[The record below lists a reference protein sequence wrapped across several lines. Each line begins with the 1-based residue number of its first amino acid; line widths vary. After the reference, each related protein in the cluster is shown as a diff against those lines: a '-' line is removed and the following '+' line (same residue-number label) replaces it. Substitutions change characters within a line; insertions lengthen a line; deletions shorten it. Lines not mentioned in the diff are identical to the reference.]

1 MLIDVLT
8 IFPSMF
14 APILNESI
22 LKRAQKTGRVKIRI
36 HDIRGYSLDKHHKV
50 DDRPY
55 GGGCGMVMAAG
66 PIFSCVEAILKK
78 TKTKLKKRSILLF
91 SPKGKKFSQIDAK
104 CLASKS
110 HLILICGRYEG
121 VDERVARYLSD
132 EEISI
137 GDYVL
142 TGGELPAMVI
152 IDAITRLLPGVL
164 GNGDSNRF
172 ESFENNM
179 LEYPQYTRPAV
190 FKGKKVPAVLM
201 TGDHGLI
208 AAWRKK
214 EAIKITKKVRPDM
227 VMKNPSSFDSKF

>member
-1 MLIDVLT
+1 MRIVILTLFPDYFANLFSVSLIGKAIASGKANVDIVQ
-8 IFPSMF
+8 IRDF
-14 APILNESI
+14 A
-22 LKRAQKTGRVKIRI
+22 
-36 HDIRGYSLDKHHKV
+36 HDTQRTT
-50 DDRPY
+50 DDRPF
-55 GGGCGMVMAAG
+55 GGGPGMVMKVE
-66 PIFSCVEAILKK
+66 PIALALESVKA
-78 TKTKLKKRSILLF
+78 SIPTDQKVIVLLT
-91 SPKGKKFSQIDAK
+91 SAQGKMYTQQDAREF
-104 CLASKS
+104 ATQDVV
-110 HLILICGRYEG
+110 IIICGHYEG

-164 GNGDSNRF
+164 GNVDSNRF